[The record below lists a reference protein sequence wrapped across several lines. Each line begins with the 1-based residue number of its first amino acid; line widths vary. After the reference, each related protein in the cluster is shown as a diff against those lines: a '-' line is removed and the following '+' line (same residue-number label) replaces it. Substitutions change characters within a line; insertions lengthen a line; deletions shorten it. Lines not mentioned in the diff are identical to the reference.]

1 MPNKGKHSTVKRTV
15 KYLAVAPNEVALRT
29 AIKTAPDSVI
39 KSLSDVA
46 LNAAKGNIHIP
57 PAQKKKL
64 ARNRKAILT
73 LTKKNV
79 SIRRKRRILTQ
90 KGGFA
95 WIPALVG
102 SVLGLLGGRIFDKK
116 ASQ

>member
-1 MPNKGKHSTVKRTV
+1 MSPKTKSNAVKRTV

-39 KSLSDVA
+39 KSLSDIA
-46 LNAAKGNIHIP
+46 LNAAKGHINIP
-57 PAQKKKL
+57 PAHKNKL
-64 ARNRKAILT
+64 SRNRKAILA

-102 SVLGLLGGRIFDKK
+102 TVISILGRRLFDKK
-116 ASQ
+116 